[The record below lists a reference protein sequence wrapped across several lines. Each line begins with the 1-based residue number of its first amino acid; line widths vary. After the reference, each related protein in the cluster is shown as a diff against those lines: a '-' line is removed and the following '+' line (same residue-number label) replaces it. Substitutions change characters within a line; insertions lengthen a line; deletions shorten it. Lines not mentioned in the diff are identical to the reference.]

1 MAKHQCMSQPS
12 GPDDRSL
19 SDMQLLLETTGVGM
33 WAYDGGSN
41 VFRLDQTC
49 RQMFELA
56 DGEVMSLEVA
66 RQRIH
71 PEDIGPYWQSVREAL
86 QGGKFAI
93 NYRIVRKDGS
103 LRFISSRG
111 RTLPASPGAAA
122 QIKGICID
130 VTDKQ
135 RLEDRL
141 RSAEARLQ
149 HLADGVPG
157 LFSYIDHDYRIQFLS
172 SAYRSIF
179 DTQPDAMVG
188 RHMAELIGPHAFAD
202 RQPRYDRA
210 LAGEV
215 VQHEGARLMPDG
227 QERYFTVTHQP
238 HRDVDGRVLGVMSLA
253 IDITERRAAEEALQQ
268 KSEELVRS
276 NRELEQF
283 AYVASHDLKA
293 PLRAIEVLAQWLHED
308 LKDYTGGEVQENL
321 GLLSQRTQRLNRL
334 LDDLL
339 AYSRAGRQI
348 GECQEVDTDLMVQD
362 IASLLSPPAGMRVVT
377 EGTMPVLTA
386 HSAPLEQVL
395 RNLINNAIKHHP
407 TQQGMVRVS
416 ARDQGDTVMFAVADD
431 GAGIPEE
438 YAEKV
443 FQMFQT
449 LQPRD
454 DREGSGMGLAI
465 VKRIVDS
472 QGGRV
477 WFHPGPEGRGTVFRF
492 TWHKLDEFARP
503 ASREAPIPDSNAWR
517 TDETR
522 QFFVG

>member
-1 MAKHQCMSQPS
+1 MAKQQCMSQPS
-12 GPDDRSL
+12 GPGERSL

-41 VFRLDQTC
+41 VFSLDQTC
-49 RQMFELA
+49 RAMFEL
-56 DGEVMSLEVA
+56 DDDEEMSLKVA
-66 RQRIH
+66 RERIH
-71 PEDIGPYWQSVREAL
+71 PEDIQPYWQAVREAL
-86 QGGKFAI
+86 QGGRFSI

-122 QIKGICID
+122 QIKGVCID
-130 VTDKQ
+130 VTDQQ

-157 LFSYIDHDYRIQFLS
+157 LFSYIDRDYRIQFLS
-172 SAYRSIF
+172 SAYRSVF
-179 DTQPDAMVG
+179 DTQPEAMIG
-188 RHMAELIGPHAFAD
+188 RHVAELIGPHAFAD
-202 RQPRYDRA
+202 RRARYDRA

-215 VQHEGARLMPDG
+215 VHHEGARLMPDG

-238 HRDVDGRVLGVMSLA
+238 HRDADGRVQGVMSLA
-253 IDITERRAAEEALQQ
+253 IDITERRAAEEGLQQ
-268 KSEELVRS
+268 KSEELARS
-276 NRELEQF
+276 NRDLEQF

-293 PLRAIEVLAQWLHED
+293 PLRAIEVLAQWLRED
-308 LKDYTGGEVQENL
+308 LKDHTGGEVQENL

-348 GECQEVDTDLMVQD
+348 GDCREVDTELMVQD
-362 IASLLSPPAGMRVVT
+362 IASLLSPPAGMQVVT
-377 EGTMPVLTA
+377 EGTMPVLAA
-386 HSAPLEQVL
+386 HPAPLEQVL

-407 TQQGMVRVS
+407 TQQGTVRVS
-416 ARDQGDTVMFAVADD
+416 ARDQGDTVMFSVADD
-431 GAGIPEE
+431 GAGIPAE

-454 DREGSGMGLAI
+454 EREGSGMGLAI
-465 VKRIVDS
+465 VKRIVDW

-477 WFHPGPEGRGTVFRF
+477 WFRPGPEGRGTVFRF
-492 TWHKLDEFARP
+492 TWHKLDDIAQP
-503 ASREAPIPDSNAWR
+503 AAAEDAVQENSAWR